1 LGSYKIVGVGK
12 AVSFNICPDFFDK
25 LIVYG
30 LKKGVMVFPQVLI
43 TIVMEELG
51 VNLFFIKTVY
61 Q

>member
-1 LGSYKIVGVGK
+1 VGK

-30 LKKGVMVFPQVLI
+30 LKKGIMVFPQVLI
-43 TIVMEELG
+43 TIVMEEFG
-51 VNLFFIKTVY
+51 VNLFFIKAVH